1 MPDAA
6 SVLLQRLQAAF
17 DTVSPG
23 ADPVLRAS
31 DRADFQAN
39 GAIPLAKT
47 LGRTPRDV
55 AADVVAA
62 ASLDD
67 VCASVEISGPGFI
80 NLTLSGEFVM
90 DQVATAGSD
99 ERVGVPLTAEPQRIV
114 IDYSAPNV
122 AEEMHIG

>member
-1 MPDAA
+1 MRQWVMPDAF
-6 SVLLQRLQAAF
+6 SVLLQRLQTAF
-17 DTVSPG
+17 DTIVPG

-39 GAIPLAKT
+39 GAIPLAKRV
-47 LGRTPRDV
+47 GRTPLDV

-80 NLTLSGEFVM
+80 NLTLSDDVRDGRRSRRRGP
-90 DQVATAGSD
+90 TSG
-99 ERVGVPLTAEPQRIV
+99 
-114 IDYSAPNV
+114 
-122 AEEMHIG
+122 

>member
-1 MPDAA
+1 MPDAF

-17 DTVSPG
+17 DTVVPG

-39 GAIPLAKT
+39 GALPLAKRV
-47 LGRTPRDV
+47 GRAPLEV
-55 AADVVAA
+55 AAEVVAA

-80 NLTLSGEFVM
+80 NLTLSDEFVT
-90 DQVATAGSD
+90 DQHRGGGGRRAAGGGAH
-99 ERVGVPLTAEPQRIV
+99 RR
-114 IDYSAPNV
+114 SAD
-122 AEEMHIG
+122 AS